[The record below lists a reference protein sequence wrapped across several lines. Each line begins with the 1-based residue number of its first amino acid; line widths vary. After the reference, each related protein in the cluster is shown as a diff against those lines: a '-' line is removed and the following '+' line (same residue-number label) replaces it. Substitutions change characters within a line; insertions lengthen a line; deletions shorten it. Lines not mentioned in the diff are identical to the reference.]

1 MIRDAKLDGFE
12 MKEWDEFS
20 STDRKAMTWI
30 WNQLMGETTKGDTLE
45 FMTINRGDERVYAGL
60 LRDGKGAMKGL
71 VPAMYEREHEGFLE
85 TVNYKGL
92 IRRDDQDNLDAELE
106 IRPVDVDVEDL
117 ARDFLSSKGK
127 LTIILDLARF
137 LCDYSSDDLRVQS
150 SGDMS
155 GSFLQ

>member
-1 MIRDAKLDGFE
+1 
-12 MKEWDEFS
+12 
-20 STDRKAMTWI
+20 
-30 WNQLMGETTKGDTLE
+30 
-45 FMTINRGDERVYAGL
+45 
-60 LRDGKGAMKGL
+60 MKGL

-127 LTIILDLARF
+127 LTIIF
-137 LCDYSSDDLRVQS
+137 N
-150 SGDMS
+150 
-155 GSFLQ
+155 